1 MPFKDILGHDREIGI
16 LSSAISNNRVAH
28 SFLFVGPEGVGK
40 RLTAISIAKSLNC
53 SGAKGDFCGVCR
65 NCVDIESSSY
75 ADVFLVEPRESDSKG
90 GGIDHATGT
99 IKIGAVR
106 DVQQRLSYKAVKGGK
121 KVCIVDGVEK
131 MNRDAQNAF
140 LKTLEEPPSDSIIIL
155 IACDGAFLLPTIV
168 SRCHRINFRPLPG
181 EAVVKVL
188 MERQG
193 MEQNTAL
200 LVSSLSGGSIG
211 KALESDIETTLKQRK
226 KIIEM
231 MAHLSVK
238 DVEGLF
244 EAAEEIVRGDMS
256 LESLEVLKIWYR
268 DMAVFKEG
276 GEDVVINHDLLP
288 VLKEHSERK
297 TFERL
302 MDGLMAVHH
311 AQIDIMPPRYANKQL
326 VVENLLMQ
334 LAR

>member
-1 MPFKDILGHDREIGI
+1 MPFKNILGHDREIGI

-53 SGAKGDFCGVCR
+53 SDAKGDFCGVCR

-75 ADVFLVEPRESDSKG
+75 SDVFLVEPRESDSKG

-155 IACDGAFLLPTIV
+155 IISDGATLLPTIL
-168 SRCHRINFRPLPG
+168 SRCQRINFRPLPRNI
-181 EAVVKVL
+181 L
-188 MERQG
+188 
-193 MEQNTAL
+193 
-200 LVSSLSGGSIG
+200 
-211 KALESDIETTLKQRK
+211 
-226 KIIEM
+226 IEM
-231 MAHLSVK
+231 
-238 DVEGLF
+238 
-244 EAAEEIVRGDMS
+244 I
-256 LESLEVLKIWYR
+256 
-268 DMAVFKEG
+268 
-276 GEDVVINHDLLP
+276 
-288 VLKEHSERK
+288 
-297 TFERL
+297 
-302 MDGLMAVHH
+302 
-311 AQIDIMPPRYANKQL
+311 KQK
-326 VVENLLMQ
+326 
-334 LAR
+334 